1 MESMMLPKSLRLNY
15 EDYLLFPEDGKRH
28 EIIEGEHYM
37 APSPNVRHQS
47 ISGNL
52 AFILN
57 QYIEEHNLGKILYAP
72 MDVVLSY
79 ENIVQPDILFISKKN
94 YGIITPQNIQGSPDL
109 MIEIMSESSRKL
121 DRLIKMKTY
130 GKFGVEEYWLV
141 DPAINQIEIFRKNKT
156 GLNLFK
162 SIQEEQGELTS
173 PLFPGL
179 KVNLKKVFEE
189 F

>member
-1 MESMMLPKSLRLNY
+1 MLPKMLPKSLRLNY

-37 APSPNVRHQS
+37 APAPNVRHQS
-47 ISGNL
+47 ISRNL
-52 AFILN
+52 EFILN
-57 QYIEEHNLGKILYAP
+57 RYVEEHDLGKIFDAP
-72 MDVVLSY
+72 IDVVLSD

-94 YGIITPQNIQGSPDL
+94 YEIITPQNIQGAPDL

-130 GKFGVEEYWLV
+130 GKFGVEEYWVV
-141 DPAINQIEIFRKNKT
+141 DPAINQIEIFRKNKA
-156 GLNLFK
+156 GLKLFK
-162 SIQEEQGELTS
+162 SVQEEQGELTS

-179 KVNLKKVFEE
+179 KVNLKKVFEK

>member
-1 MESMMLPKSLRLNY
+1 MLPKSLRLNY
-15 EDYLLFPEDGKRH
+15 QDYILFPDDGKRH

-47 ISGNL
+47 ISRNL
-52 AFILN
+52 EFVIN
-57 QYIEEHNLGKILYAP
+57 QYVEEHDLGKVFDAP
-72 MDVVLSY
+72 MDVILSD

-94 YGIITPQNIQGSPDL
+94 YGIITTQNIQGAPDL
-109 MIEIMSESSRKL
+109 LIEILSESSRRL

-141 DPAINQIEIFRKNKT
+141 DPAIDQVEIFRMKKT
-156 GLNLFK
+156 GLKLLK
-162 SIQEEQGELTS
+162 TYQGCQELVS

-179 KVNLKKVFEE
+179 KIDLKKVFEE

>member
-1 MESMMLPKSLRLNY
+1 MLPKSLRLNY
-15 EDYLLFPEDGKRH
+15 DDYLLFPEDGKRH

-47 ISGNL
+47 ISRNL
-52 AFILN
+52 GFILN
-57 QYIEEHNLGKILYAP
+57 QYVEKHDLGKIYNAP
-72 MDVVLSY
+72 MDVILSY

-94 YGIITPQNIQGSPDL
+94 YGIITTQNIQGAPDL
-109 MIEIMSESSRKL
+109 LIEIMSESSRKL

-130 GKFGVEEYWLV
+130 GKFGVEEYWV
-141 DPAINQIEIFRKNKT
+141 IDPAINQIEVFRKDKT
-156 GLNLFK
+156 GLTLFK
-162 SIQEEQGELTS
+162 VVQEEEGELTS